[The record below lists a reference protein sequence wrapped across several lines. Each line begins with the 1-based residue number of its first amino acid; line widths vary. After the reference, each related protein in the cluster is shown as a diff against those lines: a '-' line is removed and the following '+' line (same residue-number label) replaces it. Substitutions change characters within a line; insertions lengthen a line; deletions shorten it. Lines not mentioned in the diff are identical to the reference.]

1 MKKTMS
7 AITAAAAV
15 TSCFTGFG
23 AASFSAPA
31 KAAAQTNTLYEN
43 TNQSATELV
52 KNLYNTAYK
61 GKCLS
66 RRKALPLTK
75 AQKGM
80 STLRLGNRKDQSG
93 ETIDLI
99 YITGIW
105 DSRATDFPII
115 KT

>member
-15 TSCFTGFG
+15 TSCFTGLGLRPFQHRQR
-23 AASFSAPA
+23 PQL
-31 KAAAQTNTLYEN
+31 KQTHSQKTRI
-43 TNQSATELV
+43 NQPPSLSKTSI
-52 KNLYNTAYK
+52 TPPIK

>member
-31 KAAAQTNTLYEN
+31 KAAAQTNTLSEN
-43 TNQSATELV
+43 TNQSAAELV

-75 AQKGM
+75 AQRGCPRCVWGTGKTRRG
-80 STLRLGNRKDQSG
+80 RQS
-93 ETIDLI
+93 I
-99 YITGIW
+99 
-105 DSRATDFPII
+105 
-115 KT
+115 